1 MSRWTVY
8 HKPTFSCFRFCCLVF
23 AWGFFSPSLSLAGVS
38 CLRGS
43 DSCVCPSKRL
53 KLALV
58 LRSRRRNFVLGIW
71 GSDFQTWGVWSK
83 EIETLSFAHFAVFAD
98 CWPFPS
104 LRCLLPYPDFGKDFG
119 KRLLTQCTLGLQH
132 WHQGSRLQKGFQ
144 HQTMLICYTGHT
156 FALRRTQAIRLSEW
170 LSSGH
175 PICDTCPADLEWHL
189 VHHLPSPTCFE
200 SRACMHAVTV
210 AMAMTCVGGCFCF
223 VFGLILLLAFWF
235 CFLFCLGVIVSGAIL
250 KKLLHPAKTAPVD
263 HSLHRPLNCQAV
275 FGPCRGGSFEN

>member
-1 MSRWTVY
+1 MNCVSQTNIQLLSLLL
-8 HKPTFSCFRFCCLVF
+8 FGFRL
-23 AWGFFSPSLSLAGVS
+23 GFLLSLSLSCRCVLPERIWLLCASEQKIEAGA
-38 CLRGS
+38 C
-43 DSCVCPSKRL
+43 
-53 KLALV
+53 AY
-58 LRSRRRNFVLGIW
+58 RSRRRNFVLGIW
-71 GSDFQTWGVWSK
+71 GSDFRTWEVWSK

-200 SRACMHAVTV
+200 SQACMHAVTV
-210 AMAMTCVGGCFCF
+210 AMAMTCVGGCFCS

-250 KKLLHPAKTAPVD
+250 KKIASP
-263 HSLHRPLNCQAV
+263 R
-275 FGPCRGGSFEN
+275 